1 MYVLIVCGV
10 HFVFLCAGD
19 TGTNVFWDLV
29 RSILSK
35 PTPEQEACHA
45 PKPILLN
52 TGEVDVPYEWQPSIV
67 PVQIIRVGQLYVLA
81 APGEFT

>member
-1 MYVLIVCGV
+1 MHVLIVCGV
-10 HFVFLCAGD
+10 RFVFLCAGD
-19 TGTNVFWDLV
+19 KGTNVFWDLV
-29 RSILSK
+29 RNILSN

-52 TGEVDVPYEWQPSIV
+52 TGEIDVPYEWQPSIV